1 MIYSNTVH
9 LAMREYSACL
19 RLRESM
25 FDEDCV
31 GLSSLYPCECVS
43 TLIVCS
49 VKELVGNLG

>member
-9 LAMREYSACL
+9 LAAREYSACL

-49 VKELVGNLG
+49 VKELAGNLG